1 MRTIKDI
8 IRDLRTAAYAE
19 GDGGIGLSD
28 LADKIEAA
36 DEGHCD
42 DCKTCHADAD
52 CEYFSKIVKIVIAHA
67 ESHKEVKHD

>member
-42 DCKTCHADAD
+42 GAPSEAWLNL
-52 CEYFSKIVKIVIAHA
+52 
-67 ESHKEVKHD
+67 